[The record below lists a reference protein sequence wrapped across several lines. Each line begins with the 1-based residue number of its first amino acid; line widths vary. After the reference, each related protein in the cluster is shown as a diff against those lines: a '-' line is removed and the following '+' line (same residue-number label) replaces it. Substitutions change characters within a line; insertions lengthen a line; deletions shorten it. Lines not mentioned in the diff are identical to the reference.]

1 MAGVYSCMSGV
12 SWVQPA
18 PWLLKARISPVS
30 EDDTDLSG
38 VKLYGHLPVYGSVK
52 CSKSKGS
59 PGKIVAAVAGGF
71 RGGGGGGASR
81 ESSYASF
88 RLANVMLRS

>member
-1 MAGVYSCMSGV
+1 MSGV

-38 VKLYGHLPVYGSVK
+38 VKLYGHLPGTSW
-52 CSKSKGS
+52 SHG
-59 PGKIVAAVAGGF
+59 
-71 RGGGGGGASR
+71 
-81 ESSYASF
+81 
-88 RLANVMLRS
+88 L